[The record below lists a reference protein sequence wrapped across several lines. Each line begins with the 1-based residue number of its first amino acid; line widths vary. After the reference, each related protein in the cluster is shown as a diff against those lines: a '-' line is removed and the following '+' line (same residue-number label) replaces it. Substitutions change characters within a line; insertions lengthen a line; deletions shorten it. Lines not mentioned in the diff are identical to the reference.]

1 MISDA
6 SFFLSK
12 PNKSWKRKYCGFS
25 CTNVAED
32 WIPQIGMSFGS
43 YEDAFEFWKKY
54 AFFAGFGAQISSGH
68 NRDDKPGF

>member
-1 MISDA
+1 
-6 SFFLSK
+6 
-12 PNKSWKRKYCGFS
+12 
-25 CTNVAED
+25 
-32 WIPQIGMSFGS
+32 MSFGS